1 MTNLTLARGEDGIA
15 VITWDMPGRSMNV
28 MNDTSLGEFAT
39 AVDQALSDPDT
50 KGVVITSGKPA
61 FIAGA
66 DLDWLEGLLAGASG
80 ETEEAR
86 LRSNF
91 DLFMGIHRLFR
102 RIETAKKPFVA
113 AINGTALGGGFE
125 VCLACHRRIAT
136 NDPRA
141 LLGLPEAKIG
151 LFPGF
156 GGTQR
161 YLRMLGALDA
171 LPLLLEGT
179 SLSPA
184 QALTRGLVDEVAPAA
199 EVVAHA
205 KNWTRSATP
214 EALVKPWDK
223 PGFTVPGVD
232 PRTLAG
238 VQAFSAANAMQRAKT
253 YGNYPA
259 LDAIQSVVYRGMLV
273 PIDTA
278 LRVEAEAFVKLMRNP
293 RARNMVRT
301 QFINLQQANKLA
313 RRPATVARKRFARI
327 GVLGAGLMGS
337 GIAHIA
343 ARAGIDVT
351 LLDVSEEAAGRGLD
365 HIRRQQQAAVERGRA
380 TEAEARSIVARVQ
393 PTADYARLA
402 DAELVIEAVF
412 ENREVKAEVTRRG
425 EAVLGGE
432 TVFASNTSTLP
443 ITGLAQASVRP
454 ERFIGLHFF
463 SPVERMPLV
472 EIIRGERTGEEALA
486 WSMDFVRQ
494 IGKTPIVVNDS
505 RGFYTSR
512 VFSTY
517 TREAMLMLGEG
528 VKPALIENGG
538 KAAGMPMPPLALSD
552 EVAISL
558 IHHITVQTAKDLGD
572 KYQATAA
579 DRLIAEMVE
588 RQNRPGRRA
597 GKGFYDYPPD
607 GPKRLWPGLSQVAPE
622 TATQP
627 SLAEIKIRYL
637 AIQALEAARCVEED
651 VVTDPADADVGAI
664 LGWGFA
670 PWTGG
675 PLSYIDM
682 LGTGPFVELCD
693 RLAQQHGERFMPT
706 PMLRD
711 LAHRGGAIYAERPRS
726 AA

>member
-1 MTNLTLARGEDGIA
+1 MTNLTLARGDDGIA

-28 MNDTSLGEFAT
+28 MNDASLGEFAT
-39 AVDQALSDPDT
+39 AVEETLSDAET

-66 DLDWLEGLLAGASG
+66 DLEWLEALMAETGS

-86 LRSNF
+86 IRSHF
-91 DLFMGIHRLFR
+91 DRFMDLHRLFR
-102 RIETAKKPFVA
+102 RMETAKKPFVA

-125 VCLACHRRIAT
+125 ICLACHRRIAT
-136 NDPRA
+136 DDPRA
-141 LLGLPEAKIG
+141 LLGLPEAKVG
-151 LFPGF
+151 LFPGI

-161 YLRMLGALDA
+161 YLRMLGALEA

-184 QALTRGLVDEVAPAA
+184 QALARGLVDEVVPAA
-199 EVVAHA
+199 ELVARA
-205 KNWTRSATP
+205 KDWIGSAS
-214 EALVKPWDK
+214 ADAIVKPWDK
-223 PGFTVPGVD
+223 PGFIVPGAD

-238 VQAFSAANAMQRAKT
+238 VPAFSAANALQRAKT

-278 LRVEAEAFVKLMRNP
+278 LRIEAKSFVKLLLDP

-313 RRPATVARKRFARI
+313 RRPPAVARKRFSRI

-337 GIAHIA
+337 GIAHVA
-343 ARAGIDVT
+343 ARAGIDVI
-351 LLDVSEEAAGRGLD
+351 LLDVNEEAAVRGLD
-365 HIRRQQQAAVERGRA
+365 HIRRQQQTAVERGRIGE
-380 TEAEARSIVARVQ
+380 TEARAIIARVQ

-402 DAELVIEAVF
+402 DADLVIEAVF
-412 ENREVKAEVTRRG
+412 ENREVKAEVTRRA
-425 EAVLGGE
+425 EAVLGGDA
-432 TVFASNTSTLP
+432 VFASNTSTLP
-443 ITGLAQASVRP
+443 ITGLAQASKRP

-472 EIIRGERTGEEALA
+472 EVIRGKRTSEEALA

-512 VFSTY
+512 VFGTY
-517 TREAMLMLGEG
+517 TREAVLMLAEG

-538 KAAGMPMPPLALSD
+538 KAAGMPMAPLALCD

-588 RQNRPGRRA
+588 RQNRPGRRG

-607 GPKRLWPGLSQVAPE
+607 GPKRLWPGLSRLAPVAE
-622 TATQP
+622 TQP
-627 SLAEIKIRYL
+627 SLDEVKTRFL
-637 AIQALEAARCVEED
+637 GIQALEAARCLEEN
-651 VVTDPADADVGAI
+651 VVTEPADADVGAL

-693 RLAQQHGERFMPT
+693 GLAQQHGARFLPNL
-706 PMLRD
+706 MLRD
-711 LAHRGGAIYAERPRS
+711 LARRGAAIYSDRQK

>member
-1 MTNLTLARGEDGIA
+1 MVNLTLARGEDGIA

-28 MNDTSLGEFAT
+28 MNDASMAEFAS
-39 AVDQALSDPDT
+39 AVDQALSDPET

-66 DLDWLEGLLAGASG
+66 DLDWLEAMLAGTAG
-80 ETEEAR
+80 ETKEAR
-86 LRSNF
+86 IRSLF
-91 DLFMGIHRLFR
+91 DTFMDVHRLFR

-125 VCLACHRRIAT
+125 LCLACHRRIAT
-136 NDPRA
+136 DDPRA
-141 LLGLPEAKIG
+141 LLGLPESKIG

-161 YLRMLGALDA
+161 YTHMLGALEA
-171 LPLLLEGT
+171 LTLLLEGT
-179 SLSPA
+179 YLSPA
-184 QALTRGLVDEVAPAA
+184 QALARGLVDEVAPAA
-199 EVVAHA
+199 ELVARA
-205 KNWTRSATP
+205 KDWIRAAP
-214 EALVKPWDK
+214 AEALVKPWDK
-223 PGFTVPGVD
+223 PGFVAPGAD

-273 PIDTA
+273 PLDTGLRIEAKAFAKLA
-278 LRVEAEAFVKLMRNP
+278 LNP

-301 QFINLQQANKLA
+301 QFINLQRANRLA
-313 RRPATVARKRFARI
+313 GRPAAVGRKRFSRI

-337 GIAHIA
+337 GIAHVA
-343 ARAGIDVT
+343 ARAGIDVV
-351 LLDVSEEAAGRGLD
+351 LLDTDEETAGRGLD
-365 HIRRQQQAAVERGRA
+365 HIRRQQQIAVERGRA
-380 TEAEARSIVARVQ
+380 SEAEASAVVARVR
-393 PTADYARLA
+393 PTADYARIA
-402 DAELVIEAVF
+402 GAELVIEAVF
-412 ENREVKAEVTRRG
+412 ENREVKAEVTRRA
-425 EAVLGGE
+425 EAVLGSE
-432 TVFASNTSTLP
+432 AIFASNTSTLP
-443 ITGLAQASVRP
+443 ITGLAQASARP

-512 VFSTY
+512 VFGTY
-517 TREAMLMLGEG
+517 TREAVLMLAEG
-528 VKPALIENGG
+528 VRPALIENGG
-538 KAAGMPMPPLALSD
+538 KAAGMPMAPLALSD

-558 IHHITVQTAKDLGD
+558 IHQVAVQTAKDLGD
-572 KYQATAA
+572 KYRATAA

-597 GKGFYDYPPD
+597 GKGFYDYPAD
-607 GPKRLWPGLSQVAPE
+607 GPKRLWPGLAQLAPP
-622 TATQP
+622 AAMQP
-627 SLAEIKIRYL
+627 SLDEVKTRYL
-637 AIQALEAARCVEED
+637 ATQALEAARCLEEN
-651 VVTDPADADVGAI
+651 VVTDAAAADVGAI

-675 PLSYIDM
+675 PLSYIDV

-693 RLAQQHGERFMPT
+693 RLAQQHGERFLPNT
-706 PMLRD
+706 MLRD
-711 LAHRGGAIYAERPRS
+711 LARRGGSIYAERR
-726 AA
+726 AAA

>member
-1 MTNLTLARGEDGIA
+1 MPNLTLARGEDGIA

-28 MNDTSLGEFAT
+28 MYDASLSEFAA
-39 AVDQALSDPDT
+39 AVDGALSDSET
-50 KGVVITSGKPA
+50 KGVVVTSGKPA

-66 DLDWLEGLLAGASG
+66 DLEWLEALMASG
-80 ETEEAR
+80 ETEDVR
-86 LRSNF
+86 IRSLF
-91 DLFMGIHRLFR
+91 DRFMDLHRLFR

-125 VCLACHRRIAT
+125 ICLACHRRIAT
-136 NDPRA
+136 EDPRA
-141 LLGLPEAKIG
+141 LLGLPEAKVG
-151 LFPGF
+151 LFPGI

-161 YLRMLGALDA
+161 YLRMLGALEA

-179 SLSPA
+179 YLSPA
-184 QALTRGLVDEVAPAA
+184 QALARGLVDEVAPTAELVARAKDWIRAA
-199 EVVAHA
+199 PA
-205 KNWTRSATP
+205 

-223 PGFTVPGVD
+223 PGFIIPGAD

-278 LRVEAEAFVKLMRNP
+278 LRIETEAFVRLTLDP

-313 RRPATVARKRFARI
+313 RRPAAVARKRFSRI
-327 GVLGAGLMGS
+327 DVLGAGLMGS
-337 GIAHIA
+337 GIAHVA
-343 ARAGIDVT
+343 ARAGIDVV
-351 LLDVSEEAAGRGLD
+351 LLDVNAEAAERGLD
-365 HIRRQQQAAVERGRA
+365 HIRRQQQTAVDRGRIP
-380 TEAEARSIVARVQ
+380 EAEARAIVARVQ
-393 PTADYARLA
+393 PVADYERLA
-402 DAELVIEAVF
+402 GAELVIEAVF
-412 ENREVKAEVTRRG
+412 ENREVKAEVTRRA
-425 EAVLGGE
+425 EAVLRSE
-432 TVFASNTSTLP
+432 AVFASNTSTLP
-443 ITGLAQASVRP
+443 ITGLAQASARP

-512 VFSTY
+512 VFGTY
-517 TREAMLMLGEG
+517 TREAVLMLAEG
-528 VKPALIENGG
+528 VRPALIENGG
-538 KAAGMPMPPLALSD
+538 KSAGMPMAPLALSD

-558 IHHITVQTAKDLGD
+558 IHQVAVQTAKDLGD
-572 KYQATAA
+572 KYRPTAA

-597 GKGFYDYPPD
+597 GKGFYDYPAD
-607 GPKRLWPGLSQVAPE
+607 GPKRLWPGLSGLAPE
-622 TATQP
+622 AATQP
-627 SLAEIKIRYL
+627 SLDDVKTRYL
-637 AIQALEAARCVEED
+637 AIQALEAARCLEEN
-651 VVTDPADADVGAI
+651 VVTDPADADVGAL

-682 LGTGPFVELCD
+682 LGTRPFVELCD
-693 RLAQQHGERFMPT
+693 RLAQQHGLRFLPNA
-706 PMLRD
+706 MLRD
-711 LAHRGGAIYAERPRS
+711 LARQGAAIYSQRRT

>member
-28 MNDTSLGEFAT
+28 MNDASLGEFAA
-39 AVDQALSDPDT
+39 AVDGALSDSET
-50 KGVVITSGKPA
+50 EGVVVTSGKPA

-66 DLDWLEGLLAGASG
+66 DLEWLEALMASG
-80 ETEEAR
+80 ETEDMR
-86 LRSNF
+86 IRSLF
-91 DLFMGIHRLFR
+91 DRFMDLHHLFR

-125 VCLACHRRIAT
+125 ICLACHRRIAT
-136 NDPRA
+136 EDPRA
-141 LLGLPEAKIG
+141 LLGLPEAKVG
-151 LFPGF
+151 LFPGI

-161 YLRMLGALDA
+161 YLRMLGALEA

-179 SLSPA
+179 YLSPA
-184 QALTRGLVDEVAPAA
+184 QALARGLVDEVAPTAELVARAKDWIRAA
-199 EVVAHA
+199 PA
-205 KNWTRSATP
+205 

-223 PGFTVPGVD
+223 PGFITPGAD

-259 LDAIQSVVYRGMLV
+259 LDAIQSVVYRGMLM
-273 PIDTA
+273 PLDTG
-278 LRVEAEAFVKLMRNP
+278 LRIETKAFVKLALDP

-301 QFINLQQANKLA
+301 QFINLQRANRLA
-313 RRPATVARKRFARI
+313 RRPAAVARKRFARI

-337 GIAHIA
+337 GIANVA
-343 ARAGIDVT
+343 ARAGIDVV
-351 LLDVSEEAAGRGLD
+351 LLDVNEEAAGRGLD
-365 HIRRQQQAAVERGRA
+365 HIRRAQQTAVERGRA
-380 TEAEARSIVARVQ
+380 TEAEARAIVARVR
-393 PTADYARLA
+393 PTADYTRLA
-402 DAELVIEAVF
+402 GAELVIEAVF
-412 ENREVKAEVTRRG
+412 ENREVKAEVTRRTEAVVGG
-425 EAVLGGE
+425 EA
-432 TVFASNTSTLP
+432 VFASNTSTLP
-443 ITGLAQASVRP
+443 ITGLAQASARP

-472 EIIRGERTGEEALA
+472 EIIRGAHTGEESLA

-517 TREAMLMLGEG
+517 TREAVLMLAEG

-538 KAAGMPMPPLALSD
+538 KAAGMPMAPLALSD

-558 IHHITVQTAKDLGD
+558 IHHITVQTAKDLAD
-572 KYQATAA
+572 KYEATAA

-597 GKGFYDYPPD
+597 GKGFYDYPKD
-607 GPKRLWPGLSQVAPE
+607 GPKRLWPGLSQLAAE
-622 TATQP
+622 AETQP
-627 SLAEIKIRYL
+627 SLDEVRTRYL
-637 AIQALEAARCVEED
+637 AIQALEAARCLEEN
-651 VVTDPADADVGAI
+651 VVTDPADADVGAL

-682 LGTGPFVELCD
+682 LGMGPFVELCD
-693 RLAQQHGERFMPT
+693 RLAQQHGERFLPN

-711 LAHRGGAIYAERPRS
+711 LARRGAAIYAAQR
-726 AA
+726 AAA